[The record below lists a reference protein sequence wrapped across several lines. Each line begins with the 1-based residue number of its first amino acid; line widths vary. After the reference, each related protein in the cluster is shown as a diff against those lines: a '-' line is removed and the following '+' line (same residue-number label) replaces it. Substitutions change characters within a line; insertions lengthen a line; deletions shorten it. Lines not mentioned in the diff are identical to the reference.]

1 MTRLLTSAVFQHASG
16 LSTEARRRLAEHTQ
30 TIHARTDR
38 MFAVLMALQWIAGI
52 VVALVVSPQTWI
64 GATSELHQHVLMAVF
79 GGAVIASAPIALAI
93 LAPGRLL
100 TRMVIATSQALFSSL
115 LIHLSGGRLETHFHV
130 FVSLAFLAAYRDPR
144 VLAPATLVVAVDHL
158 VRGVWWPESVFGV
171 ATASSWRWIEHAA
184 WVLFEDVVLLF
195 AMLQSWA
202 EMRKLSEHTADLEQ
216 REVELRRARVAAELA
231 NHTKSKFLA
240 NMSHEIRTP
249 LNGILGFTDVL
260 LTDRS
265 RLTETDQVDYLK
277 TIQRSGTHLLALIN
291 DVLDLSKIEA
301 DRLSIESIPC
311 SPHHVIA
318 ETVSVLRVSAR
329 EKGINLDYRWESG
342 VPETIQTDPYRFKQ
356 LLLNLVG
363 NAIKFTSQGSVLIV
377 VRLDASGAA
386 PALVVEVRDTG
397 IGIAPEKI
405 DAIFQP
411 FVQADDS
418 VTRQFGGTGLGLAI
432 GKKIAIALG
441 GDLTVASTLGK
452 GSTFTVR
459 IATGPL
465 SGAPLLETPPTEPVA
480 DIRESTTASS
490 DLSGAR
496 VLVVDDG
503 DTNRRLLKLLL
514 ERCGAT
520 VHLAENGQVAVD
532 MATRKSYDAILL
544 DMQMPVMDGYTAA
557 RRLRDTGYRGPVIA
571 LTAHAMKGDREKC
584 EEAGCTGYLPKPID
598 ATLLYET
605 LESIV
610 GRRDA
615 VASPG
620 PAATSRSAVN
630 STTQEPQG
638 PIRST
643 LPTDD
648 PEFAL
653 IVVIF
658 LETLDL
664 KMASLQK
671 AWDAGDQAEL
681 SRLAHW
687 LRGAGGTV
695 GFGCFTAPAHDLE
708 SAAKEGN
715 RAVIADSIRSIRS
728 LRERIV
734 V

>member
-1 MTRLLTSAVFQHASG
+1 
-16 LSTEARRRLAEHTQ
+16 
-30 TIHARTDR
+30 

-52 VVALVVSPQTWI
+52 VVALVVAPQTWI
-64 GATSELHQHVLMAVF
+64 GARSEVHQHVMMAIF
-79 GGAVIASAPIALAI
+79 GGAVLASGPIALAI

-115 LIHLSGGRLETHFHV
+115 LIHLCGGRIETHFHV

-144 VLAPATLVVAVDHL
+144 VLVPATIVVALDHFF
-158 VRGVWWPESVFGV
+158 RGIWWPESVFGI
-171 ATASSWRWIEHAA
+171 ASASSWRWLEHAA
-184 WVLFEDVVLLF
+184 WVIFEDVVLLF
-195 AMLQSWA
+195 VMLQSWA
-202 EMRKLSEHTADLEQ
+202 EMRELAEHTSDMEV
-216 REVELRRARVAAELA
+216 REVELHRAREAAERA

-249 LNGILGFTDVL
+249 LNGILGFTEVL
-260 LTDRS
+260 IRDRAS
-265 RLTETDQVDYLK
+265 ITEHERVDYMS
-277 TIQRSGTHLLALIN
+277 TIQRSGKHLLALIN

-301 DRLSIESIPC
+301 DQLSVESIPC
-311 SPHHVIA
+311 SPHQVIS
-318 ETVSVLRVSAR
+318 ETVSVLRVGAQ

-342 VPETIQTDPYRFKQ
+342 VPQTIHTDPYRLKQ

-363 NAIKFTSQGSVLIV
+363 NAVKFTSQGSVLIIAK
-377 VRLDASGAA
+377 LETGGAE
-386 PALVVEVRDTG
+386 PHLVVEVRDTG
-397 IGIAPEKI
+397 IGIPTDKI

-418 VTRQFGGTGLGLAI
+418 VTRRFGGTGLGLAI

-441 GDLTVASTLGK
+441 GDLRVTSVVGH

-459 IATGPL
+459 IATGLL
-465 SGAPLLETPPTEPVA
+465 SGVPLYDTPPAEPVA
-480 DIRESTTASS
+480 DVSEAKHAPC
-490 DLSGAR
+490 DLGGTR

-520 VHLAENGQVAVD
+520 VHVAENGQIGVD
-532 MATRKSYDAILL
+532 MAARKSYDAILL

-557 RRLRDTGYRGPVIA
+557 RKLRDTGYRGPVIA

-598 ATLLYET
+598 ADLLYEA
-605 LESIV
+605 LQSIV
-610 GRRDA
+610 G
-615 VASPG
+615 AS
-620 PAATSRSAVN
+620 SL
-630 STTQEPQG
+630 EPQAKTPNVAFKEMARG

-648 PEFAL
+648 EEFAE
-653 IVVIF
+653 IVVSF
-658 LETLDL
+658 LDTLDL
-664 KMASLQK
+664 KLNALQK
-671 AWDAGDQAEL
+671 AWDSGDNAGL
-681 SRLAHW
+681 SQLAHW

-715 RAVIADSIRSIRS
+715 RSVVAES
-728 LRERIV
+728 LREIQALRGRIEV
-734 V
+734 

>member
-1 MTRLLTSAVFQHASG
+1 
-16 LSTEARRRLAEHTQ
+16 
-30 TIHARTDR
+30 

-52 VVALVVSPQTWI
+52 VVALVVAPQTWI
-64 GATSELHQHVLMAVF
+64 GARSEVHQHVMMAIF
-79 GGAVIASAPIALAI
+79 GGAVLASGPIALAI

-115 LIHLSGGRLETHFHV
+115 LIHLCGGRIETHFHV

-144 VLAPATLVVAVDHL
+144 VLAPATIVVAIDHF
-158 VRGVWWPESVFGV
+158 VRGVWWPESVFGI
-171 ATASSWRWIEHAA
+171 ASASQWRWLEHAA
-184 WVLFEDVVLLF
+184 WVIFEDVVLLF
-195 AMLQSWA
+195 VMLQSWA
-202 EMRKLSEHTADLEQ
+202 EMRELAEHTSDMEV
-216 REVELRRARVAAELA
+216 REVELRRAREAAERA

-249 LNGILGFTDVL
+249 LNGILGFTEVL
-260 LTDRS
+260 IRDRAS
-265 RLTETDQVDYLK
+265 ITEHERVDYMS
-277 TIQRSGTHLLALIN
+277 TIQRSGKHLLALIN

-301 DRLSIESIPC
+301 DQLSVESIPC
-311 SPHHVIA
+311 SPHQVIS
-318 ETVSVLRVSAR
+318 ETVSVLRVGAQ

-342 VPETIQTDPYRFKQ
+342 VPQTIHTDPYRLKQ

-363 NAIKFTSQGSVLIV
+363 NAVKFTSQGSVLIIAK
-377 VRLDASGAA
+377 LETSGAE
-386 PALVVEVRDTG
+386 PRLVVEVRDTG
-397 IGIAPEKI
+397 IGIPKDKI

-418 VTRQFGGTGLGLAI
+418 VTRRFGGTGLGLAI

-441 GDLTVASTLGK
+441 GDLSVTSVVGH

-465 SGAPLLETPPTEPVA
+465 SGVPLYDTPPAEPVA
-480 DIRESTTASS
+480 DISEAKNAPC
-490 DLSGAR
+490 DLGGTR

-514 ERCGAT
+514 ERCGAA
-520 VHLAENGQVAVD
+520 VHVAENGQIGVD
-532 MATRKSYDAILL
+532 MAARKSYDAILL

-557 RRLRDTGYRGPVIA
+557 RKLRDTGYRGPVIA

-598 ATLLYET
+598 ADLLYEA
-605 LESIV
+605 LQSIV
-610 GRRDA
+610 G
-615 VASPG
+615 AS
-620 PAATSRSAVN
+620 SL
-630 STTQEPQG
+630 EPQAKTPNVAVKEMARG

-648 PEFAL
+648 EEFAE
-653 IVVIF
+653 IVVSF
-658 LETLDL
+658 LDTLDL
-664 KMASLQK
+664 KLSALQK
-671 AWDAGDQAEL
+671 AWDSGDNDEL
-681 SRLAHW
+681 SQLAHW

-695 GFGCFTAPAHDLE
+695 GFGCFTVPARDLE

-715 RAVIADSIRSIRS
+715 RSVVAES
-728 LRERIV
+728 LREIQALRGRIEV
-734 V
+734 

>member
-1 MTRLLTSAVFQHASG
+1 
-16 LSTEARRRLAEHTQ
+16 
-30 TIHARTDR
+30 

-52 VVALVVSPQTWI
+52 VVALVVAPQTWI
-64 GATSELHQHVLMAVF
+64 GARSEVHQHVMMAIF
-79 GGAVIASAPIALAI
+79 GGAVLASGPIALAI

-115 LIHLSGGRLETHFHV
+115 LIHLCGGRIETHFHV

-144 VLAPATLVVAVDHL
+144 VLAPATLVVAIDHF
-158 VRGVWWPESVFGV
+158 VRGVWWPESVFGI
-171 ATASSWRWIEHAA
+171 ASASQWRWLEHAA
-184 WVLFEDVVLLF
+184 WVIFEDVVLLF
-195 AMLQSWA
+195 VMLQSWA
-202 EMRKLSEHTADLEQ
+202 EMRELAEHTADLEV
-216 REVELRRARVAAELA
+216 REVELHRAREAAEHA

-249 LNGILGFTDVL
+249 LNGILGFTEVL
-260 LTDRS
+260 IRDRAS
-265 RLTETDQVDYLK
+265 ISEHERVDYMS
-277 TIQRSGTHLLALIN
+277 TIQRSGKHLLALIN

-301 DRLSIESIPC
+301 DQLSVESIPC
-311 SPHHVIA
+311 SPHQVIS
-318 ETVSVLRVSAR
+318 ETVSVLRVGAQ

-342 VPETIQTDPYRFKQ
+342 VPQTIHTDPYRFKQ

-363 NAIKFTSQGSVLIV
+363 NAVKFTSQGSVLIIAK
-377 VRLDASGAA
+377 LETSGAE
-386 PALVVEVRDTG
+386 PHLVVEVRDTG
-397 IGIAPEKI
+397 IGIPKDKI

-418 VTRQFGGTGLGLAI
+418 VTRRFGGTGLGLAI
-432 GKKIAIALG
+432 GKKIAVALG
-441 GDLTVASTLGK
+441 GDLSVTSIVGH

-465 SGAPLLETPPTEPVA
+465 SGVPLYDTPPAEPVA
-480 DIRESTTASS
+480 DVSEAKNAPC
-490 DLSGAR
+490 DLGGTR

-514 ERCGAT
+514 ERCGAA
-520 VHLAENGQVAVD
+520 VHVAENGQIGVD
-532 MATRKSYDAILL
+532 MAARKSYDAILL

-557 RRLRDTGYRGPVIA
+557 RKLRERGYRGPVIA

-598 ATLLYET
+598 ADLLYEA
-605 LESIV
+605 LQSIV
-610 GRRDA
+610 GTSGA
-615 VASPG
+615 TVKPKTLSVA
-620 PAATSRSAVN
+620 AKEMAR
-630 STTQEPQG
+630 G

-648 PEFAL
+648 EEFAE
-653 IVVIF
+653 IVVSF
-658 LETLDL
+658 LDTLDL
-664 KMASLQK
+664 KLSALQK
-671 AWDAGDQAEL
+671 AWDSGDNAEL

-695 GFGCFTAPAHDLE
+695 GFGCFTNPAHDLE

-715 RAVIADSIRSIRS
+715 RSVVAES
-728 LRERIV
+728 LREIQALRGRIEM
-734 V
+734 

>member
-1 MTRLLTSAVFQHASG
+1 
-16 LSTEARRRLAEHTQ
+16 
-30 TIHARTDR
+30 

-52 VVALVVSPQTWI
+52 VVALVVAPQTWI
-64 GATSELHQHVLMAVF
+64 GARSEVHQHVMMAIF
-79 GGAVIASAPIALAI
+79 GGAVLASAPIALAI

-115 LIHLSGGRLETHFHV
+115 LIHLCGGRIETHFHV

-144 VLAPATLVVAVDHL
+144 VLVPATIVVALDHFF
-158 VRGVWWPESVFGV
+158 RGIWWPESVFGI
-171 ATASSWRWIEHAA
+171 ASASSWRWLEHAA
-184 WVLFEDVVLLF
+184 WVIFEDVVLLF
-195 AMLQSWA
+195 VMLQSWA
-202 EMRKLSEHTADLEQ
+202 EMRELAEHTSDMEV
-216 REVELRRARVAAELA
+216 REVELHRAREAAERA

-249 LNGILGFTDVL
+249 LNGILGFTEVL
-260 LTDRS
+260 IRDRAS
-265 RLTETDQVDYLK
+265 ITEHERVDYMS
-277 TIQRSGTHLLALIN
+277 TIQRSGKHLLALIN

-301 DRLSIESIPC
+301 DQLSVESIPC
-311 SPHHVIA
+311 SPHQVIS
-318 ETVSVLRVSAR
+318 ETVSVLRVGAQ

-342 VPETIQTDPYRFKQ
+342 VPQTIHTDPYRLKQ

-363 NAIKFTSQGSVLIV
+363 NAVKFTSQGSVLIIAK
-377 VRLDASGAA
+377 LETGGAE
-386 PALVVEVRDTG
+386 PHLVVEVRDTG
-397 IGIAPEKI
+397 IGIPTDKI

-418 VTRQFGGTGLGLAI
+418 VTRRFGGTGLGLAI

-441 GDLTVASTLGK
+441 GDLRVTSVVGH

-465 SGAPLLETPPTEPVA
+465 SGVPLYDTAPAEPVA
-480 DIRESTTASS
+480 DVSEAKHAPC
-490 DLSGAR
+490 DLGGTR

-520 VHLAENGQVAVD
+520 VHVAENGQIGVD
-532 MATRKSYDAILL
+532 MAARKSYDAILL

-557 RRLRDTGYRGPVIA
+557 RKLRDTGYRGPVIA

-598 ATLLYET
+598 ADLLYEA
-605 LESIV
+605 LQSIV
-610 GRRDA
+610 G
-615 VASPG
+615 AS
-620 PAATSRSAVN
+620 SL
-630 STTQEPQG
+630 EPQAKTPNVAVKEMARG

-648 PEFAL
+648 EEFAE
-653 IVVIF
+653 IVVSF
-658 LETLDL
+658 LDTLDL
-664 KMASLQK
+664 KLNALQK
-671 AWDAGDQAEL
+671 AWDSGDNAGL
-681 SRLAHW
+681 SQLAHW

-715 RAVIADSIRSIRS
+715 RSVVAES
-728 LRERIV
+728 LREIQALRGRIEV
-734 V
+734 

>member
-1 MTRLLTSAVFQHASG
+1 
-16 LSTEARRRLAEHTQ
+16 
-30 TIHARTDR
+30 

-52 VVALVVSPQTWI
+52 VVALVVAPQTWI
-64 GATSELHQHVLMAVF
+64 GARSEVHQHVMMAIF
-79 GGAVIASAPIALAI
+79 GGAVLASGPIALAI

-115 LIHLSGGRLETHFHV
+115 LIHLCGGRIETHFHV

-144 VLAPATLVVAVDHL
+144 VLAPATLVVAIDHF
-158 VRGVWWPESVFGV
+158 VRGVWWPESVFGI
-171 ATASSWRWIEHAA
+171 ASASQWRWLEHAA
-184 WVLFEDVVLLF
+184 WVIFEDVVLLF
-195 AMLQSWA
+195 VMLQSWA
-202 EMRKLSEHTADLEQ
+202 EMRELAEHTSDMEV
-216 REVELRRARVAAELA
+216 REVELRRAREAAERA

-249 LNGILGFTDVL
+249 LNGILGFTEVL
-260 LTDRS
+260 IRDRAS
-265 RLTETDQVDYLK
+265 ITEHERVDYLS
-277 TIQRSGTHLLALIN
+277 TIQRSGKHLLALIN

-301 DRLSIESIPC
+301 DQLSVESIPC
-311 SPHHVIA
+311 SPHQVIS
-318 ETVSVLRVSAR
+318 ETVSVLRVGAQ

-342 VPETIQTDPYRFKQ
+342 VPQTIHTDPYRLKQ

-363 NAIKFTSQGSVLIV
+363 NAVKFTSQGSVLIIAK
-377 VRLDASGAA
+377 LETSGAE
-386 PALVVEVRDTG
+386 PRLVVEVRDTG
-397 IGIAPEKI
+397 IGIPKDKI

-418 VTRQFGGTGLGLAI
+418 VTRRFGGTGLGLAI

-441 GDLTVASTLGK
+441 GDLSVTSVVGH

-465 SGAPLLETPPTEPVA
+465 SGVPLYDTPPAEPVA
-480 DIRESTTASS
+480 DISEAKNAPC
-490 DLSGAR
+490 DLGGTR

-514 ERCGAT
+514 ERCGAA
-520 VHLAENGQVAVD
+520 VHVAENGQIGVD
-532 MATRKSYDAILL
+532 MAARKSYDAILL

-557 RRLRDTGYRGPVIA
+557 RKLRDTGYRGPVIA

-598 ATLLYET
+598 ADLLYEA
-605 LESIV
+605 LQSIV
-610 GRRDA
+610 G
-615 VASPG
+615 AS
-620 PAATSRSAVN
+620 SL
-630 STTQEPQG
+630 EPQAKTPNVAVKEMARG

-648 PEFAL
+648 EEFAE
-653 IVVIF
+653 IVVSF
-658 LETLDL
+658 LDTLDL
-664 KMASLQK
+664 KLSALQK
-671 AWDAGDQAEL
+671 AWDSGDNDEL
-681 SRLAHW
+681 SQLAHW

-695 GFGCFTAPAHDLE
+695 GFGCFTVPARDLE

-715 RAVIADSIRSIRS
+715 RSVVAES
-728 LRERIV
+728 LREIQALRGRIEV
-734 V
+734 

>member
-1 MTRLLTSAVFQHASG
+1 
-16 LSTEARRRLAEHTQ
+16 
-30 TIHARTDR
+30 

-52 VVALVVSPQTWI
+52 VVALVVAPQTWI
-64 GATSELHQHVLMAVF
+64 GARSEVHQHVMMAIF
-79 GGAVIASAPIALAI
+79 GGAVLASGPIALAI

-115 LIHLSGGRLETHFHV
+115 LIHLCGGRIETHFHV

-144 VLAPATLVVAVDHL
+144 VLVPATIVVALDHFF
-158 VRGVWWPESVFGV
+158 RGIWWPESVFGI
-171 ATASSWRWIEHAA
+171 ASASSWRWLEHAA
-184 WVLFEDVVLLF
+184 WVIFEDVVLLF
-195 AMLQSWA
+195 VMLQSWA
-202 EMRKLSEHTADLEQ
+202 EMRELAEHTSDMEV
-216 REVELRRARVAAELA
+216 REVELHRAREAAERA

-249 LNGILGFTDVL
+249 LNGILGFTEVL
-260 LTDRS
+260 IRDRAS
-265 RLTETDQVDYLK
+265 ITEHERVDYMS
-277 TIQRSGTHLLALIN
+277 TIQRSGKHLLALIN

-301 DRLSIESIPC
+301 DQLSVESIPC
-311 SPHHVIA
+311 SPHQVIS
-318 ETVSVLRVSAR
+318 ETVSVLRVGAQ

-342 VPETIQTDPYRFKQ
+342 VPQTIHTDPYRLKQ

-363 NAIKFTSQGSVLIV
+363 NAVKFTSQGSVLIIAK
-377 VRLDASGAA
+377 LETGGAE
-386 PALVVEVRDTG
+386 PHLVVEVRDTG
-397 IGIAPEKI
+397 IGIPTDKI

-418 VTRQFGGTGLGLAI
+418 VTRRFGGTGLGLAI

-441 GDLTVASTLGK
+441 GDLRVTSVVGH

-465 SGAPLLETPPTEPVA
+465 SGVPLYDTPPAEPVA
-480 DIRESTTASS
+480 DVSEAKHAPC
-490 DLSGAR
+490 DLGGTR

-520 VHLAENGQVAVD
+520 VHVAENGQIGVD
-532 MATRKSYDAILL
+532 MAARKSYDAILL

-557 RRLRDTGYRGPVIA
+557 RKLRDTGYRGPVIA

-598 ATLLYET
+598 ADLLYEA
-605 LESIV
+605 LQSIV
-610 GRRDA
+610 G
-615 VASPG
+615 AS
-620 PAATSRSAVN
+620 SL
-630 STTQEPQG
+630 EPQAKTPNVAFKEMARG

-648 PEFAL
+648 EEFAE
-653 IVVIF
+653 IVVSF
-658 LETLDL
+658 LDTLDL
-664 KMASLQK
+664 KLNALQK
-671 AWDAGDQAEL
+671 AWDSGDNAGL
-681 SRLAHW
+681 SQLAHW

-715 RAVIADSIRSIRS
+715 RSVVAES
-728 LRERIV
+728 LREIQALRGRIEV
-734 V
+734 